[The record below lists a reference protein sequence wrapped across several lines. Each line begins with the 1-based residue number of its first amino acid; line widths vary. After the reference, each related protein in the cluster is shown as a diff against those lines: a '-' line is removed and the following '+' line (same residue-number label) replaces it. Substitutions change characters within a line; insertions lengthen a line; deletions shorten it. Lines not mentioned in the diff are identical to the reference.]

1 MESGFGGLN
10 GSPASYITYVKP
22 YYYDVISTRCWI
34 PHNPGT
40 HISKAHLSMVS
51 AHPQAPL
58 ILKRCLDGRGAAG
71 GALALVCTQLP
82 FPYACTYSTSEG

>member
-1 MESGFGGLN
+1 
-10 GSPASYITYVKP
+10 
-22 YYYDVISTRCWI
+22 
-34 PHNPGT
+34 
-40 HISKAHLSMVS
+40 MVS